1 MKRFI
6 LYLLLFF
13 TAFSVNA
20 QAVNNDG
27 TQLNPKKEEKI
38 QALYIA
44 YISQQLS
51 LTPTEAEKFWPAHAQ
66 YDAELQAINKG
77 SLNELDRQQA
87 VLNVKKKYQANF
99 NRILGNERSNSFYRQ
114 DAEFRKKLVE
124 RLKQMRQQRTNIN
137 NNGIKNNGNSGRFQR
152 GGRLR
157 P

>member
-6 LYLLLFF
+6 LYLSLFL
-13 TAFSVNA
+13 TVFSVNA
-20 QAVNNDG
+20 QVVNNDG

-38 QALYIA
+38 QALYVA
-44 YISQQLS
+44 YISQQLV
-51 LTPTEAEKFWPAHAQ
+51 LTPAEAEKFWPAHAQ

-87 VLNVKKKYQANF
+87 VLNVKKKYQPNF
-99 NRILGNERSNSFYRQ
+99 NRILGNERSNNFYRQ

-124 RLKQMRQQRTNIN
+124 RLKQMRQPRSDNN
-137 NNGIKNNGNSGRFQR
+137 NNGIKNNGNGGRFQR

>member
-1 MKRFI
+1 MKTFI
-6 LYLLLFF
+6 LNLLLFF
-13 TAFSVNA
+13 TVLSVNA

-27 TQLNPKKEEKI
+27 TQLNQKKEEKI
-38 QALYIA
+38 QALYVA

-51 LTPTEAEKFWPAHAQ
+51 LTPAEAEKFWPAHAQ
-66 YDAELQAINKG
+66 YDAELQAINQG

-87 VLNVKKKYQANF
+87 VLNVKKKYLPNF
-99 NRILGNERSNSFYRQ
+99 NRILGNDRSNNFIRQ

-124 RLKQMRQQRTNIN
+124 RLKQIRQQRSDN
-137 NNGIKNNGNSGRFQR
+137 NNGIKNNANGGRFQR

>member
-1 MKRFI
+1 MKKLI
-6 LYLLLFF
+6 LYLLLLV

-20 QAVNNDG
+20 QVVNTEA

-51 LTPTEAEKFWPAHAQ
+51 LTPSEAEKFWPAHAQ

-87 VLNVKKKYQANF
+87 VLDVKKKYQANF
-99 NRILGNERSNSFYRQ
+99 NKVLGNERSNSFYKQ

-124 RLKQMRQQRTNIN
+124 RLRQMRQQRMVNPNVN
-137 NNGIKNNGNSGRFQR
+137 NNKTKFDRFQR
-152 GGRLR
+152 GGRIR